1 MSHPFLRNLTAWER
15 IGMEMRGLRG
25 KVHVPMSSPKASSEN
40 DDLLEI
46 AAAGSVSG
54 IVLVAAAI
62 VILWRFFAQIKA
74 FLQRTVTWITV
85 LRSDLRRD
93 RSTENQ
99 ESDQASGSRVVRP
112 RNLTD
117 EEIIEMR
124 ETVPKT
130 VRASQVN
137 TYV

>member
-1 MSHPFLRNLTAWER
+1 M
-15 IGMEMRGLRG
+15 GMRGLRG
-25 KVHVPMSSPKASSEN
+25 KVHVPTSSPEGLSE
-40 DDLLEI
+40 DDNLLEI
-46 AAAGSVSG
+46 AASGSVSG

-62 VILWRFFAQIKA
+62 MIVWRFFAQIKA
-74 FLQRTVTWITV
+74 FVQKTVTKIMT
-85 LRSDLRRD
+85 LRRD
-93 RSTENQ
+93 DEQRHSTADQ
-99 ESDQASGSRVVRP
+99 ESDRANGSRVVRP

-117 EEIIEMR
+117 EEMIEMR

>member
-25 KVHVPMSSPKASSEN
+25 KVHVPTSSPEGLSE
-40 DDLLEI
+40 DDNLLEI
-46 AAAGSVSG
+46 AASGSVSG

-62 VILWRFFAQIKA
+62 MIVWRFFAQIKA
-74 FLQRTVTWITV
+74 FVQKTVTKIMT
-85 LRSDLRRD
+85 LRRD
-93 RSTENQ
+93 DEQRHSTADQ
-99 ESDQASGSRVVRP
+99 ESDRANGSRVVRP

-117 EEIIEMR
+117 EEMIEMR

>member
-15 IGMEMRGLRG
+15 VGMELRGLRG
-25 KVHVPMSSPKASSEN
+25 KVHGPTSSPEGLSE
-40 DDLLEI
+40 DDNLLEI
-46 AAAGSVSG
+46 AASGSVSG

-62 VILWRFFAQIKA
+62 MIVWRFFAQIKV
-74 FLQRTVTWITV
+74 FLQKTVTRIRA
-85 LRSDLRRD
+85 LRSDD
-93 RSTENQ
+93 GQGHSTADQ
-99 ESDQASGSRVVRP
+99 ESDRARGSRVVRP

-117 EEIIEMR
+117 EEMIEMR

-130 VRASQVN
+130 VRASEVH